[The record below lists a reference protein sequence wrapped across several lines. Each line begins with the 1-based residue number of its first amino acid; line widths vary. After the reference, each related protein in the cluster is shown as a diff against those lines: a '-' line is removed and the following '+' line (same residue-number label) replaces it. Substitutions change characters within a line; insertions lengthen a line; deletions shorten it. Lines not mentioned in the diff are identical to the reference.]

1 MQFSRNL
8 VISYLMG
15 IRLIPLGHDLHNIWC
30 AIIYYGQTYIGCN
43 GFQNTWPLI
52 FRFMQWWGWG
62 WGGGGMT
69 PRARA
74 MSKYHDMISR
84 TWQNDHYKASADC
97 GPNLVVNSF
106 KRLLH
111 NKKKL
116 PMWRRCMHITNTT
129 FQSFTTIRSY
139 RARLIFGT
147 NSEIKCSNFINQI
160 IH

>member
-1 MQFSRNL
+1 MC
-8 VISYLMG
+8 
-15 IRLIPLGHDLHNIWC
+15 HNILWTN
-30 AIIYYGQTYIGCN
+30 IY
-43 GFQNTWPLI
+43 
-52 FRFMQWWGWG
+52 RMQWFSKYLAINFQIRAVMGC
-62 WGGGGMT
+62 GGGGMT